1 MNSEKNISRNNEGLI
16 HLNLKKRR
24 KNILEEEEKKKK
36 EMEKSNQLLEEL
48 KTQIKKVE
56 EIALLLT

>member
-36 EMEKSNQLLEEL
+36 RNGKIKSN
-48 KTQIKKVE
+48 IKRIKN
-56 EIALLLT
+56 TN

>member
-36 EMEKSNQLLEEL
+36 KKEKS
-48 KTQIKKVE
+48 KQIIKY
-56 EIALLLT
+56 